1 MDLLSLLLGHNCVKL
16 LLDLRDIFFILNLSG
31 NTDKISSPIKNKSC
45 KTTLFKIIMNNNLTS
60 LIFAIRSYSIF
71 NQDKNLIALFEMIS
85 NLQGFALG
93 AKFLLEEKE
102 EPELIISL
110 Q

>member
-1 MDLLSLLLGHNCVKL
+1 
-16 LLDLRDIFFILNLSG
+16 
-31 NTDKISSPIKNKSC
+31 
-45 KTTLFKIIMNNNLTS
+45 
-60 LIFAIRSYSIF
+60 
-71 NQDKNLIALFEMIS
+71 
-85 NLQGFALG
+85 LQGFALG

>member
-1 MDLLSLLLGHNCVKL
+1 M
-16 LLDLRDIFFILNLSG
+16 I
-31 NTDKISSPIKNKSC
+31 
-45 KTTLFKIIMNNNLTS
+45 
-60 LIFAIRSYSIF
+60 IF
-71 NQDKNLIALFEMIS
+71 NHDKNLIALFEMIS